1 MEEGQ
6 SGGPRSQVPGDETT
20 AYTGTSGKAG
30 FAPSKCLNLLLLA
43 HGPWRC
49 NPLLPPN
56 THIPH
61 LKWTCHLLSPS
72 PAHLLSCLTVP
83 ARKPIWSSDTLRAL
97 SPHHAPG
104 PRQPLQA
111 LGVHKL
117 VRALGRTG
125 WWAGEEQLQ
134 VTHLDPPASWHPGLA
149 LLSLWSLKNQE
160 AHDRGYPGRNTR
172 SCRRGLLSRSGAPV
186 GLGPAP
192 PPLRPQHLNLQM
204 GPSAPAWK
212 PRGSAGFG
220 T

>member
-49 NPLLPPN
+49 NPLLPPD

-117 VRALGRTG
+117 VRAFGEDRVVGGRG
-125 WWAGEEQLQ
+125 AAAG
-134 VTHLDPPASWHPGLA
+134 HSPGSPCVLA
-149 LLSLWSLKNQE
+149 PRPCLAFPLVPEK
-160 AHDRGYPGRNTR
+160 
-172 SCRRGLLSRSGAPV
+172 SRS
-186 GLGPAP
+186 
-192 PPLRPQHLNLQM
+192 
-204 GPSAPAWK
+204 
-212 PRGSAGFG
+212 